1 MRLKGK
7 TWLVQFFSAA
17 NNYANKKKKKR
28 FEWWLRM
35 VTRKRCFVLVW
46 LLPGRHA
53 YFVFCLDLISF
64 LNHCRTEELSSKHGQ
79 PSLLVPNDLP
89 LQMLALFSSSVRKN
103 KANFIKLVE
112 NSGVLKVV
120 SFYIFNQGS
129 VVFAWFSIFRTTV
142 YCKWSLCLSYIQS
155 KEITSVVC
163 CYGNNQFL
171 PFHHFSTSFLCL
183 LQCVNLTVWF

>member
-1 MRLKGK
+1 MVENGHE
-7 TWLVQFFSAA
+7 
-17 NNYANKKKKKR
+17 KKM
-28 FEWWLRM
+28 F
-35 VTRKRCFVLVW
+35 CFVLFW

-79 PSLLVPNDLP
+79 PSLLLPNNLP

-103 KANFIKLVE
+103 KANIIKLVE
-112 NSGVLKVV
+112 NSGLLKVV
-120 SFYIFNQGS
+120 SFHIFNQGS
-129 VVFAWFSIFRTTV
+129 VVFAWFSVFRTTV

-155 KEITSVVC
+155 KEMTSVVC

-183 LQCVNLTVWF
+183 LQCVNLTVWFQMESIWLISRQLFT